1 MSKTRKILSV
11 VLAVVLVFALSVPA
25 FANWEADENG
35 YSQTW
40 ALGTPVATGNANEY
54 TIDVYLTADYAV
66 GGVQFALDFTGDVQ
80 LTGVALG
87 TDYYASAQP
96 LKSPEGSTST
106 KVALVPITAGANTI
120 PAMESIDGVIAVL
133 TVTGTLGTVSIREDA
148 KSATNT
154 DGTLIATRVEPA
166 DLVLGTQYVGQE
178 TVAVGASVSIGA
190 VPADLALKA
199 GAPAGIVIDKNK
211 TFGGAYAGVV
221 YGFDVAEAGAVIKAT
236 TMYTD
241 SLEATNGG
249 SLEFTAIKVGRNN
262 CYGTNAKIVVKN
274 SDGTVSKT
282 YVIVIFGDLDCNG
295 AVTADDTG
303 YVYAHVKGDAVITDE
318 VKIMAANTVTAGRTA
333 SAKEASMYEITADD
347 TGVVYAHVKGTKVI
361 DQVSAAALQ
370 NTYNANY
377 Q

>member
-25 FANWEADENG
+25 FANWEAEGNG
-35 YSQTW
+35 YTQTW
-40 ALGTPVATGNANEY
+40 ALGTPVATANDNEY
-54 TIDVYLTADYAV
+54 AIDVSLTTDYATGAV
-66 GGVQFALDFTGDVQ
+66 EFELLFTGDVV
-80 LTGVALG
+80 LTGATLG
-87 TDYYASAQP
+87 AGYYADAEISKNTTTGKIVIIP
-96 LKSPEGSTST
+96 DTTGVSTLEAT
-106 KVALVPITAGANTI
+106 
-120 PAMESIDGVIAVL
+120 EIDGVVATI
-133 TVTGTLGTVSIREDA
+133 TVTGTLGTVAIKDDA
-148 KSATNT
+148 KSETNQG
-154 DGTLIATRVEPA
+154 GTLIAARVAPA
-166 DLVLGTQYVGQE
+166 NLVGGTQYVGQE
-178 TVAVGASVSIGA
+178 LVSAGAPVSIGA
-190 VPADLALKA
+190 VAADLAIKA
-199 GAPAGIVIDKNK
+199 GAPAGIVIDRNK

-221 YGFDVAEAGAVIKAT
+221 YGFDVADASAVIKTT

-249 SLEFTAIKVGRNN
+249 SLEFTAIKVGRTN

-274 SDGTVSKT
+274 SNGTVSKT
-282 YVIVIFGDLDCNG
+282 YVIVIFGDLDSNG

-303 YVYAHVKGDAVITDE
+303 FVYAHVKGDAVITDE

-333 SAKEASMYEITADD
+333 SAKETSMYEITADD
-347 TGVVYAHVKGTKVI
+347 TGVVYAHVKGTKTI